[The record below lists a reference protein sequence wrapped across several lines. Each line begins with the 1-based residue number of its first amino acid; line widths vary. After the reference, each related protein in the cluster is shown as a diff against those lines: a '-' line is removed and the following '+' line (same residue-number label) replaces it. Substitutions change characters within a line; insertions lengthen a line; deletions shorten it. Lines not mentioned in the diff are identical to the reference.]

1 MKGTNKQ
8 PAIDPIL
15 YQEEY
20 NRVDQEIKQIQK
32 DLIDTTELNDDI
44 IKNIQLRVRT
54 IVLQTYNIQHN
65 INLSGLMYEAVYQSC
80 FIY

>member
-15 YQEEY
+15 YQEES

-54 IVLQTYNIQHN
+54 IALQTYNN
-65 INLSGLMYEAVYQSC
+65 T
-80 FIY
+80 IYAA

>member
-20 NRVDQEIKQIQK
+20 DRVQQEIKQIQK
-32 DLIDTTELNDDI
+32 DMIDTTQLNDDI

-54 IVLQTYNIQHN
+54 FALLY
-65 INLSGLMYEAVYQSC
+65 
-80 FIY
+80 